1 MKKKILAT
9 LLLSTVVLTS
19 LNDVA
24 VIVANDIDSQIAAK
38 NQQISELTAQ
48 QAEAQQQVDVIQGQ
62 VDEII
67 AEQAKLTEENTRL
80 EAESQ
85 ALAADIERLS
95 ADIVSRDGALKE
107 QARSAQTDAS
117 ASSYINT
124 ILDSKS
130 IVDAVSRV
138 NAMREIVAANNRM
151 LEQQKTDKEVIVEKQ
166 KANQEAINTLAAN
179 RQKLEDDAQILQVR
193 QAELQVAQLNLAAQ
207 KATAEDEKNSLLEQ
221 KAAAEEAA
229 RQAAARQ
236 AEYEAQQRALAAQQ
250 AASVAAPVAA
260 APAQAATETSEAPA
274 AETSEVAAAPA
285 QTAASEATQTAVA
298 SEPVVT
304 QTVST
309 PAVSSSTG
317 AGSSA
322 AARNASFDASSYPVG
337 ECTWGVKSQLSWV
350 GPYWG
355 DAKHW
360 LASAAAEGFRTGSTP
375 QVGAIAVWTGGYYG
389 HVAVVTAVESST
401 SIQVVESNYMGRR
414 YIGNHRGGY
423 FNPTT
428 TSEGAV
434 YYIYPPY

>member
-62 VDEII
+62 VDEIV
-67 AEQAKLTEENTRL
+67 AEQAKLTEENARL

-179 RQKLEDDAQILQVR
+179 RQQLEDDAQVLQVR

-260 APAQAATETSEAPA
+260 APAQT
-274 AETSEVAAAPA
+274 V
-285 QTAASEATQTAVA
+285 ASEATQTAVA

-309 PAVSSSTG
+309 PASSSSSG
-317 AGSSA
+317 SGSSA